1 MATIRKHYNSWQV
14 IIRKKGHPHIYKTFA
29 SYSLATQ
36 YAVESERAIAKGI
49 FQDMSE
55 ANQTKL
61 KDVLAHYRDNVTVD
75 KKGAKQESYKI
86 NKLIRNKIA
95 NYSLA
100 RITPM
105 KIAQFRDTLK
115 EFSKPA
121 TINKYITLISVAIRT
136 AINEWGIYLPTNPAD
151 KIKRLKEPEPS
162 DSRVEPSEESL
173 LLQHATRSKMYWLE
187 AIIIVALETGAR
199 QGELFRLNADDVD
212 LNKATALLRDTKNGT
227 DRRIGISPKAVDALR
242 ALPAFSVDK
251 RFFPT
256 HTEQFKFYW
265 KQLQKWSGLPHINFH
280 MLRHEWTSR
289 MFENGWDIAEVAT
302 QGGWKDWKALRRYT
316 HIKAEHL
323 AEKFAEIK

>member
-61 KDVLAHYRDNVTVD
+61 KDVLARYRDNVTVD

-151 KIKRLKEPEPS
+151 KIKRLKEPES
-162 DSRVEPSEESL
+162 CDTRLEPHEESL
-173 LLQHATRSKMYWLE
+173 LFEQATRSKMYWME

-212 LNKATALLRDTKNGT
+212 LNKATALLRDTKNGS
-227 DRRIGISPKAVDALR
+227 DRRIGISPKAVEALKG
-242 ALPAFSVDK
+242 LPAFSVDK

-265 KQLQKWSGLPHINFH
+265 KQLQRWTGLQHINFH
-280 MLRHEWTSR
+280 LLRHEWASR
-289 MFENGWDIAEVAT
+289 MFEKGWDIAEVAT
-302 QGGWKDWKALRRYT
+302 QGGWKDWKSLRKYT

-323 AEKFAEIK
+323 AEKLAK